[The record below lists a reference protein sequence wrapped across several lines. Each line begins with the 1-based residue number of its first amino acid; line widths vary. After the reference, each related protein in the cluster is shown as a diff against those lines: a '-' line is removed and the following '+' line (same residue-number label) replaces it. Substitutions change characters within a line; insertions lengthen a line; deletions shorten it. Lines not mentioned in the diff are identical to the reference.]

1 MGPEMRIRRG
11 VRLQVV
17 LASGSPRR
25 KELLKALGWS
35 FETDVPDIDES
46 MHPSE
51 QAEEAVVRLAEKK
64 AFVVSRR
71 HPGSVVIAADTI
83 VRLNGLVLG
92 KPRDRRE
99 AFEILSMLNGKTH
112 EVFTGVTVLLGQRH
126 ASGYER
132 TLVEFRNLAQESIEA
147 YLECNDSF
155 DKAGAYGIQE
165 KGALLVKSIRGCY
178 FNVVGLPLSLM
189 SRLLENLG
197 VPLAEQWR
205 MGI

>member
-1 MGPEMRIRRG
+1 MRAIPGARPS
-11 VRLQVV
+11 VV

-25 KELLKALGWS
+25 KALLKALGWS

-46 MHPSE
+46 MYPAE
-51 QAEEAVVRLAEKK
+51 RAEEAVVRLAEKK
-64 AFVVSRR
+64 ALVVARR
-71 HPGSVVIAADTI
+71 HPDSLVIAADTI

-92 KPRDRRE
+92 KPSDREE
-99 AFEILSMLNGKTH
+99 ALEILSMLNGKTH
-112 EVFTGVTVLLGQRH
+112 EVLTGVAALRGQRR

-132 TLVEFRNLAQESIEA
+132 TLVEFRNLGRDSIEA

-165 KGALLVKSIRGCY
+165 RGSLLVKSIRGCY
-178 FNVVGLPLSLM
+178 FNVVGLPLPLM
-189 SRLLENLG
+189 SRLLEHLD

>member
-71 HPGSVVIAADTI
+71 QFP
-83 VRLNGLVLG
+83 
-92 KPRDRRE
+92 
-99 AFEILSMLNGKTH
+99 
-112 EVFTGVTVLLGQRH
+112 
-126 ASGYER
+126 
-132 TLVEFRNLAQESIEA
+132 
-147 YLECNDSF
+147 
-155 DKAGAYGIQE
+155 
-165 KGALLVKSIRGCY
+165 
-178 FNVVGLPLSLM
+178 
-189 SRLLENLG
+189 G
-197 VPLAEQWR
+197 VPTASRQR
-205 MGI
+205 GHCR